1 MPGLDGLAADLAWQY
16 KREFFK
22 QITLAENVEGGQIVF
37 HGPGEPGANLPRWIS
52 VCVSWPD
59 SSKAKRWLS
68 CVASS
73 IFHARLA
80 TRSSIGIAT
89 WSLGPHDLFH
99 AGHQHALA
107 VLFQRDR
114 QRFAGALV
122 DDPGLRNGYGW
133 KMRSRDVA

>member
-1 MPGLDGLAADLAWQY
+1 MDQRLRFVARLLKGEKMAELC
-16 KREFFK
+16 REFD
-22 QITLAENVEGGQIVF
+22 
-37 HGPGEPGANLPRWIS
+37 IS
-52 VCVSWPD
+52 R
-59 SSKAKRWLS
+59 KTGYK
-68 CVASS
+68 
-73 IFHARLA
+73 IFHRY
-80 TRSSIGIAT
+80 RE